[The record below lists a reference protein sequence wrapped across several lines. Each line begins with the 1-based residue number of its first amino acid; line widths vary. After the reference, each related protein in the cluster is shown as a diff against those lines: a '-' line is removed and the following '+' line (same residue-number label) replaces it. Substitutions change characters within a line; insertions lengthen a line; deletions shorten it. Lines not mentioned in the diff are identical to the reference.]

1 MLVQKLNAT
10 LLQQF
15 EVKLM
20 PSNSARR
27 TTMSVIEKWALQ
39 GVVVFLFAWIATL
52 AAQWSGS
59 VTHTTSSDRLAALSS
74 MRLSTESVASS
85 VNKTARGE
93 TVAVGGLSEGNE

>member
-10 LLQQF
+10 FLQQF

-27 TTMSVIEKWALQ
+27 TIVSVIEKWALQ
-39 GVVVFLFAWIATL
+39 GVVVFLFAWMATV

-59 VTHTTSSDRLAALSS
+59 VVHTTSSDRLAALSS
-74 MRLSTESVASS
+74 MRLTTESVATS
-85 VNKTARGE
+85 VNKKARGE
-93 TVAVGGLSEGNE
+93 TVVVGALSEGNE